1 MGWIGWIVG
10 SRQGRLVAG
19 VLLVGLLLL
28 AAIQYI
34 RSAER
39 DKIETENLQ
48 KQIEI
53 RRNIDDA
60 VINSPNSVNDAI
72 EFLRERQQ

>member
-1 MGWIGWIVG
+1 M
-10 SRQGRLVAG
+10 AG
-19 VLLVGLLLL
+19 VLLVGLLSL

-60 VINSPNSVNDAI
+60 VINSPTSVDDAI
-72 EFLRERQQ
+72 EFLRGRQQ

>member
-19 VLLVGLLLL
+19 VLLVGLLSL

-60 VINSPNSVNDAI
+60 VINSPNSVDDAI

>member
-1 MGWIGWIVG
+1 M
-10 SRQGRLVAG
+10 AG
-19 VLLVGLLLL
+19 VLLVGLLSL

-60 VINSPNSVNDAI
+60 VINSPNSVDDAI
-72 EFLRERQQ
+72 EFLRGRQQ

>member
-19 VLLVGLLLL
+19 VLLVGLLSL

-60 VINSPNSVNDAI
+60 VINSPNSVDDAI
-72 EFLRERQQ
+72 EFLRGRQQ

>member
-19 VLLVGLLLL
+19 VLLVGLLSL

-39 DKIETENLQ
+39 GKIETENLQ

-60 VINSPNSVNDAI
+60 VINSPNSVDDAI